1 MALLPTRW
9 LREPLLH
16 FALLGAAIFLADA
29 VMAPSPDAERSI
41 EVTPAV
47 HEELLSRFQQV
58 EGRRPTASELDR
70 MIDGWVTQ
78 EVLYRQGRVLALD
91 QGDAII
97 RDRVV
102 QRMTVLLQNSVVVDP
117 PEEPVLRAWFE
128 AHRERFDTPARFDFV
143 TKQVKGGEAEA
154 RALAEALRRALET
167 GEGPMEPEGPVAR
180 YAERPR
186 PTVVALFGEDFTAA
200 LERLPEF
207 QWQAVAAPQ
216 GWHVVRLDGLWP
228 AEESDFEAVREA
240 VAADWQRE
248 AMAEKAEAALR
259 EMIAGY
265 RVVRPDSL
273 SPDAR
278 AAASTGSDG

>member
-1 MALLPTRW
+1 MALLPTQW

-16 FALLGAAIFLADA
+16 FAVIGAAIFLADA
-29 VMAPSPDAERSI
+29 VLAPTPDAARSI

-47 HEELLSRFQQV
+47 QDELLTRFEQV
-58 EGRRPTASELDR
+58 EGRRPTSGELDR

-78 EVLYRQGRVLALD
+78 EVLYRQGRTLGLNE
-91 QGDAII
+91 GDAII
-97 RDRVV
+97 RERVV

-117 PEEPVLRAWFE
+117 PEDEVLRAWFE
-128 AHRERFDTPARFDFV
+128 GHPERFDTPARFDFV
-143 TKQVKGGEAEA
+143 AKQVKGGEAEA

-167 GEGPMEPEGPVAR
+167 GEGPIEPEGPVAS
-180 YAERPR
+180 YAKRPR
-186 PTVVALFGEDFTAA
+186 PNVVALFGEDFVAR
-200 LERLPEF
+200 LEQLPEF

-228 AEESDFEAVREA
+228 AEAADFAAAREA

-259 EMIAGY
+259 ELTAGY
-265 RVVRPDSL
+265 RIVRPDAL
-273 SPDAR
+273 LPQAR
-278 AAASTGSDG
+278 AAASGDSDG